1 VSTTINTTLD
11 DMKTSLRLATKNI
24 LSYFLANLG
33 MVIVVLILALIIAV
47 PIAIVAI
54 AFIAPLSEA
63 TLEALAVWAM
73 ANPLAVGTI
82 ALLVLIP
89 IVSIFLTI
97 EGSLYGMTHDLVT
110 TSETKAESAFSYLRR
125 KFLTFVGAGAI
136 LTIVIAVP
144 PVVAWGLTSIA
155 MGYTITPLAS
165 TVLTVFTFAWL
176 FLTCGLT
183 SMVWPAV
190 VSGKGVQDSFKQSFS
205 LATRH
210 FDRVYGVIS
219 AIVLL
224 IAVTFGP
231 VVVWGIAQAPFM
243 MPPVPPVFDL
253 ALGLIGAWTVVS
265 AFLWL
270 LIFLP
275 MIKIVFVKVYQ
286 ELTGGKVVLQ
296 KPVEVPIV

>member
-1 VSTTINTTLD
+1 
-11 DMKTSLRLATKNI
+11 MKTSFRLATKNI

-155 MGYTITPLAS
+155 MGYTIAPLAS
-165 TVLTVFTFAWL
+165 TVLTVR
-176 FLTCGLT
+176 TCASASGWAMSAT
-183 SMVWPAV
+183 CSSRSASSIPSRV
-190 VSGKGVQDSFKQSFS
+190 VRNA
-205 LATRH
+205 ATRW
-210 FDRVYGVIS
+210 VGS
-219 AIVLL
+219 LL
-224 IAVTFGP
+224 MNP
-231 VVVWGIAQAPFM
+231 
-243 MPPVPPVFDL
+243 
-253 ALGLIGAWTVVS
+253 TVSVNR
-265 AFLWL
+265 
-270 LIFLP
+270 
-275 MIKIVFVKVYQ
+275 
-286 ELTGGKVVLQ
+286 TCTR
-296 KPVEVPIV
+296 

>member
-11 DMKTSLRLATKNI
+11 DMKTSFRLAKNNI

-33 MVIVVLILALIIAV
+33 MVIVVLILAVIIAV
-47 PIAIVAI
+47 PIAIIAI

-89 IVSIFLTI
+89 IVSIFLTV

-155 MGYTITPLAS
+155 MGYTISPLVS
-165 TVLTVFTFAWL
+165 TVLTVFTFVWL
-176 FLTCGLT
+176 FLACGFT

-190 VSGKGVQDSFKQSFS
+190 VGGKGVQDAFKQSFS

-210 FDRVYGVIS
+210 FERVFGVIT

-231 VVVWGIAQAPFM
+231 AVVWGIAQVPFM
-243 MPPVPPVFDL
+243 MPPMPPVFDL
-253 ALGLIGAWTVVS
+253 AVGVIGAWTVVS

-275 MIKIVFVKVYQ
+275 MIKIAFVKVYQ
-286 ELTGGKVVLQ
+286 ELSGGQVVLQ
-296 KPVEVPIV
+296 KPVDVPIV